1 MFDNLLSGLTGG
13 NGGDSNLL
21 GSLQQKFG
29 LSQDQAAQAL
39 PVAQESVTETLKAQA
54 LSGNIGGISSLLGGN
69 AQEQTSNPIASAISG
84 NMLQNL
90 VSKVGLPESIASKI
104 SVDFLPQILGFFQSK
119 AKDEN
124 GNVSESG
131 IMSML
136 GGNLGNIGGALGGLK
151 DKLGGFF

>member
-1 MFDNLLSGLTGG
+1 MFENLLSNLGGG
-13 NGGDSNLL
+13 NGGSDLL

-29 LSQDQAAQAL
+29 LSSDQAAQAL
-39 PVAQESVTETLKAQA
+39 PVAQESVTETLKEQA
-54 LSGNIGGISSLLGGN
+54 LAGNLGGISSLFGGGE
-69 AQEQTSNPIASAISG
+69 QEQANNPIATAISG

-119 AKDEN
+119 AKDES
-124 GNVSESG
+124 GNVSETG

-136 GGNLGNIGGALGGLK
+136 GGNLGNIGGMLGGLK

>member
-1 MFDNLLSGLTGG
+1 MFDNLLSGITGG
-13 NGGDSNLL
+13 NGGGADLL

-29 LSQDQAAQAL
+29 LSQEQAAQTL

-54 LSGNIGGISSLLGGN
+54 LGGN
-69 AQEQTSNPIASAISG
+69 MSGIMGLFGGETPAEGQKNELTSAISG
-84 NMLQNL
+84 NMLENL

-104 SVDFLPQILGFFQSK
+104 SVDFLPQVLGFFQGK

-124 GNVSESG
+124 GNVSQTG

-136 GGNLGNIGGALGGLK
+136 SGGNLGDVLGGLK